1 MKWYVIKVMNGKEK
15 KMKELIET
23 NLKEYGAENVLSQL
37 LVPSQ
42 KTIQL
47 RKGKKIF
54 VEKHSFP
61 GYIFVECESINDVE
75 AKVKHIN
82 GVSAILKQPLS
93 SFEIER
99 ILGKIN
105 KKDIEETLHLN
116 DKIKIIDGPFNS
128 FIGTVNKLD
137 LEKQKVKICV
147 LIFGRETMLDLT
159 ISQIVKHEEI

>member
-23 NLKEYGAENVLSQL
+23 KLKEAGTENVVSQL

-42 KTIQL
+42 KAIQM
-47 RKGKKIF
+47 RNGKKIS

-75 AKVKHIN
+75 ANVKHIN
-82 GVSAILKQPLS
+82 GVSSILKQPIS

-99 ILGKIN
+99 ILGKID
-105 KKDIEETLHLN
+105 KKEENEETLQLN
-116 DKIKIIDGPFNS
+116 DKVKIIDGPFNS
-128 FIGTVNKLD
+128 FVGTIDKLD
-137 LEKQKVKICV
+137 LSKQKVKVCV
-147 LIFGRETMLDLT
+147 LVFGRETMLDLT
-159 ISQIVKHEEI
+159 VSQIVKEY